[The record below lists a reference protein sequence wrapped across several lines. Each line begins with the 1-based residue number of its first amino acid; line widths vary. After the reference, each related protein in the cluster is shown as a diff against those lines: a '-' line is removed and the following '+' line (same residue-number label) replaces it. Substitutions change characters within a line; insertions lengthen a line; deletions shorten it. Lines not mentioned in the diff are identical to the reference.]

1 MVIVLAGDFNPLIN
15 QFLSNNMPHTL
26 SSKVLSFYQQLK
38 PDVLP
43 EGIEVMLPFAD
54 AETWRVTEAF
64 YTKYYNDNHT
74 RVFILGINPGRFGG
88 GVTGIPFTD
97 PIRLEADCGIPNSF
111 AKKQEISSVFV
122 YEMIRA
128 FGGTEAFYSKFYI
141 NSLYPMALT
150 HKGKNINYYDTPA
163 LLAATRKPII
173 ENVQTQIGFGLRT
186 DIAICWGEGKNYN
199 YLQKLNAEFGFFKEV
214 IPLPH
219 PRFIVQYK
227 RKQLA
232 KYIER
237 YLEVFDRVLQK

>member
-1 MVIVLAGDFNPLIN
+1 
-15 QFLSNNMPHTL
+15 MPDTL
-26 SSKVLSFYQQLK
+26 SSKVLSFYRQLR
-38 PDVLP
+38 PTDLP
-43 EGIEVMLPFAD
+43 EGIEVMLPFGD

-64 YTKYYNDNHT
+64 YTKYYNDSRP

-97 PIRLEADCGIPNSF
+97 PIRLETDCGIPNSF

-122 YEMIRA
+122 YQMIQA
-128 FGGTEAFYSKFYI
+128 YGGAEAFYSKFYI

-163 LLAATRKPII
+163 LLEATRQPIVK
-173 ENVQTQIGFGLRT
+173 NVQTQIGFGFRT
-186 DIAICWGEGKNYN
+186 DVAICWGEGKNYN
-199 YLQKLNAEFGFFKEV
+199 YLQKLNAEFGFFKTI

-227 RKQLA
+227 RKQMNE
-232 KYIER
+232 YIER
-237 YLEVFDRVLQK
+237 YLEVFASIK

>member
-1 MVIVLAGDFNPLIN
+1 MFIN
-15 QFLSNNMPHTL
+15 SLLYLMTL
-26 SSKVLSFYQQLK
+26 SSKVLSFYQQLT

-64 YTKYYNDNHT
+64 YAKYYNDNHT

-97 PIRLEADCGIPNSF
+97 PIRLETDCGIPNSF

-237 YLEVFDRVLQK
+237 YLEVFDKIS